1 MSDIDY
7 SEAAINL
14 RLRQVSQL
22 RDLCLSL
29 GKATPIAP
37 ESDRVRGAA
46 APSEPSAED
55 DGRD

>member
-22 RDLCLSL
+22 RELCLSL

-37 ESDRVRGAA
+37 EPDRVRD
-46 APSEPSAED
+46 APAPAESSAED